1 MSKNEKS
8 GKDNMITVLRCYFL
22 PYDLQKILH
31 ENFSKLMEYFSKL
44 VDYWEVYVMAC

>member
-1 MSKNEKS
+1 
-8 GKDNMITVLRCYFL
+8 MISVI

-44 VDYWEVYVMAC
+44 VDY